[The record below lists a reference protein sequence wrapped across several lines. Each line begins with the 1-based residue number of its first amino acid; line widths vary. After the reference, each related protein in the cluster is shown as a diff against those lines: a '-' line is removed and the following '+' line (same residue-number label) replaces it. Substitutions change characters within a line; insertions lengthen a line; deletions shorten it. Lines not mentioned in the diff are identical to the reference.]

1 MKKTSTESKPSS
13 LNRRTFLQTA
23 AAGSLALATAEAAQ
37 RPKKI
42 TRTSLIRAG
51 LIGRDGHFGIML
63 NSIPRL
69 KNVEWAAYA
78 KGEPGE
84 NTAWIQKQRAWTK
97 KTRVYAHYQ
106 EMLEKEELDVVAVC
120 LPFYENAGAAM
131 AAARRGINV
140 LSEKPAATTLED
152 LGRLE
157 QAVREAGIHYSI
169 MLDMRGM
176 PIFQA
181 AHKAV
186 RGGAVGE
193 PILVTGQ
200 KSYIWG
206 EERPWY
212 YKQRKT
218 YGGSIG
224 WVGIHALDYM
234 RWVSGQDYARVAAW
248 EGNKAHP
255 NYPGCED
262 HAGLVFR
269 LANGGTATC
278 HLDFL
283 RPANAATHGDSRLRV
298 AGSEGVLEAFEVGER
313 VSLISPKGKTGDL
326 TLPAAVDLFEKFVGA
341 MRGEGEPLVSAEDSL
356 SITRVC
362 LKAREAADRE
372 SWTKI

>member
-1 MKKTSTESKPSS
+1 MTKPREQDNSS
-13 LNRRTFLQTA
+13 QLNRRTFLQTA
-23 AAGSLALATAEAAQ
+23 AAGSLALAAAQ
-37 RPKKI
+37 ATPGRKI
-42 TRTSLIRAG
+42 TKTSVIRAG
-51 LIGRDGHFGIML
+51 LIGRDGHYEIML
-63 NSIPRL
+63 NSIPHL
-69 KNVEWAAYA
+69 KNVEWVGYA

-84 NTAWIQKQRAWTK
+84 DAAWIEKQRAWTK
-97 KTRVYAHYQ
+97 NTRVYAHYQ
-106 EMLEKEELDVVAVC
+106 EMLAQADLDVVAAC
-120 LPFYENAGAAM
+120 LPFYQNAGAAM
-131 AAARRGINV
+131 EAARRGVNV

-152 LGRLE
+152 LARLE
-157 QAVREAGIHYSI
+157 QAVRESGIHYSV

-206 EERPWY
+206 DDRPWF
-212 YKQRKT
+212 YKQRET

-234 RWVSGQDYARVAAW
+234 RWVAGQDYARVAAW
-248 EGNKAHP
+248 EGNKVHP
-255 NYPGCED
+255 RYPGCED
-262 HAGLVFR
+262 NAGLVFR

-283 RPANAATHGDSRLRV
+283 RPANAPTHGDSRLRV

-313 VSLISPKGKTGDL
+313 VSLISPKGATGN
-326 TLPAAVDLFEKFVGA
+326 LPLPPAVDLFAKFVGA

-362 LKAREAADRE
+362 LKAREAADQE
-372 SWTKI
+372 TWVKL

>member
-1 MKKTSTESKPSS
+1 MKKPSTKQKPDS
-13 LNRRTFLQTA
+13 LNRRTFLQSA
-23 AAGSLALATAEAAQ
+23 AAGSLALASANATP
-37 RPKKI
+37 RRKI
-42 TRTSLIRAG
+42 TKTSVIRAG
-51 LIGRDGHFGIML
+51 LIGRDGHIHIML
-63 NSIPRL
+63 NSIPHL
-69 KNVEWAAYA
+69 KNVEWVAYA

-84 NTAWIQKQRAWTK
+84 NTAWVQKQRAWTK
-97 KTRVYAHYQ
+97 KTRVYVHYQ
-106 EMLEKEELDVVAVC
+106 EMLEKEDLDVVAVC
-120 LPFYENAGAAM
+120 LPLYQNAGASI
-131 AAARRGINV
+131 AAARRGVNV

-157 QAVREAGIHYSI
+157 KAVRESGIHYSI

-206 EERPWY
+206 RRRPWF

-224 WVGIHALDYM
+224 WIGVHALDYM

-248 EGNKAHP
+248 ESNKAHP

-262 HAGLVFR
+262 NAGLVFR

-278 HLDFL
+278 HLDYL
-283 RPANAATHGDSRLRV
+283 RPANAPTHGDSRLRV
-298 AGSEGVLEAFEVGER
+298 VGSEGVLEAFEVGER
-313 VSLISPKGKTGDL
+313 VSLISPKGKTGEL
-326 TLPAAVDLFEKFVGA
+326 TLPPAVDLFAKFVGA
-341 MRGEGEPLVSAEDSL
+341 MRGEGDPLVSAEDSL

-362 LKAREAADRE
+362 LKAREAADQE
-372 SWTKI
+372 TWIKL

>member
-1 MKKTSTESKPSS
+1 MKKQSTEHKSSS

-23 AAGSLALATAEAAQ
+23 AAGSLALASANAAPG
-37 RPKKI
+37 RKTTK
-42 TRTSLIRAG
+42 TSVVRAG

-78 KGEPGE
+78 RGEPGE
-84 NTAWIQKQRAWTK
+84 NTAWVEKQRAWTK

-106 EMLEKEELDVVAVC
+106 EMLEQEELDVVAVC
-120 LPFYENAGAAM
+120 LPLYQNAGAAIE
-131 AAARRGINV
+131 AARRGVNV

-152 LGRLE
+152 LASLE
-157 QAVREAGIHYSI
+157 QAVRESGIHYSI

-206 EERPWY
+206 DDRPWY

-218 YGGSIG
+218 YGGSIA

-234 RWVSGQDYARVAAW
+234 RWVAGQDYARVAAW

-255 NYPGCED
+255 RYPGCED

-283 RPANAATHGDSRLRV
+283 RPANAPTHGDSRLRV

-313 VSLISPKGKTGDL
+313 VSLISPKGATGNL
-326 TLPAAVDLFEKFVGA
+326 TLPPAVDLFERFVSA

-356 SITRVC
+356 SITGVC
-362 LKAREAADRE
+362 LKAREAADHE
-372 SWTKI
+372 SWVKL

>member
-1 MKKTSTESKPSS
+1 MKKPSEENNSS
-13 LNRRTFLQTA
+13 LLDRRTFLQTA
-23 AAGSLALATAEAAQ
+23 AAGSLAAAAASAAPG
-37 RPKKI
+37 RKI
-42 TRTSLIRAG
+42 TKASVIRAG
-51 LIGRDGHFGIML
+51 LIGRDGHYEILLG
-63 NSIPRL
+63 SIPRL
-69 KNVEWAAYA
+69 KNVEWVAYA

-84 NTAWIQKQRAWTK
+84 NTAWIEKQRAWTK
-97 KTRVYAHYQ
+97 KTRVYVHYQ
-106 EMLEKEELDVVAVC
+106 EMLEQADLDVVAVC
-120 LPFYENAGAAM
+120 LPFYENAGAAV
-131 AAARRGINV
+131 AAARRGVNV

-152 LGRLE
+152 LDRLE
-157 QAVREAGIHYSI
+157 KAVRESGIHYSA

-206 EERPWY
+206 DDRPWY

-234 RWVSGQDYARVAAW
+234 RWVSGQDYTRVAAW

-255 NYPGCED
+255 AYPGCED
-262 HAGLVFR
+262 NAGLVFR

-283 RPANAATHGDSRLRV
+283 RPPKAPTHGDSRLRV
-298 AGSEGVLEAFEVGER
+298 AGSEGVLEAFEVGDR
-313 VSLISPKGKTGDL
+313 VSLISPKGATGN
-326 TLPAAVDLFEKFVGA
+326 LPLPPAVDLFEKFVGA

-362 LKAREAADRE
+362 LKARQAADQE
-372 SWTKI
+372 TWVKL